1 MALHKNVLQV
11 DNILLELFADTCSD
25 VFDNTDNESLD
36 RDNDVSTTSSRKELW
51 SSVVVVTSDS
61 ETSIIEEESSEVEN
75 CDDKTC
81 DVWCK
86 TDKNQAMSL
95 SLEPQVWM

>member
-36 RDNDVSTTSSRKELW
+36 RDNDVSTTSSRKEL
-51 SSVVVVTSDS
+51 
-61 ETSIIEEESSEVEN
+61 
-75 CDDKTC
+75 
-81 DVWCK
+81 
-86 TDKNQAMSL
+86 
-95 SLEPQVWM
+95 